1 MWKPKAQI
9 QSKLENFVSEV
20 LFYVW
25 DPIGVNGM
33 PSCRDE
39 YDNYVPIVV
48 AYLRRSYRKEGL
60 TVLLRYLAQDYIGVD
75 ISRHHRKKRTRET
88 QRILLE
94 LCDDLKEE
102 TEASRE
108 TAPSFPEGQD
118 FAAQVDWSKQQAQL
132 AVA

>member
-60 TVLLRYLAQDYIGVD
+60 TVLLRYLA
-75 ISRHHRKKRTRET
+75 
-88 QRILLE
+88 
-94 LCDDLKEE
+94 
-102 TEASRE
+102 
-108 TAPSFPEGQD
+108 
-118 FAAQVDWSKQQAQL
+118 
-132 AVA
+132 